1 VAGALASIE
10 ALGRETSS
18 EAYDSLLE
26 SLARLPRRM
35 GTVPWKRRAEI
46 RSSREANGCAVR
58 FDTLELICRPQAT
71 TVFESGNYIVVS
83 PDANRE
89 RAPQPVS
96 NLQYWDVW
104 HQDSFQKL
112 NLAVPPRS
120 ALSPSGRYLAT
131 PEPDGVVTLREFPS
145 GKEVFRLGSPI
156 REPQSA
162 SASPADQVFRQQYS
176 RAAAIQFSKDE
187 RYLITSVVRLGQW
200 AYDHTEFSI
209 WDLEARRSVSWY
221 IGSERLEFSIS
232 PNRKGARYVFVSDGS
247 VCRIPET
254 PKSVK
259 GPALPLRPLFQTPER
274 SYARFFS
281 EDGSKLMVVMPQS
294 ALLYRLPNDTAS
306 VFEHLDARTEA
317 LSPDGKLAAFELGDG
332 LVRVFQTDSQKEV
345 KRIVGEPRG
354 EMRFEDNSHLLTSAD
369 QGAFRWGL
377 SDAEVVATASRNSSV
392 VGFSPEGD
400 SIVTGRGAGF
410 IPSESFRT
418 SVAPDQ
424 SFSVF
429 DLASTPPRQV
439 FYGQGPRAFTLQF
452 SADSAVLAA
461 QIDQFPR
468 VTILPL
474 KEKGAAR
481 FISSTS
487 EVLEG
492 ITPDV
497 RYAAFGEPSG
507 SGLWYRDRQLL
518 KTGDVPPLRA
528 ALANETASVSGFLGF
543 PDNNTIAGCTR
554 GQAYRRDLR
563 NPERAPLFGQTFN
576 VNCDYAGVSADAR
589 FVLFRADSGPGVALW
604 NTSDG
609 TLARMPWS
617 LPPLDKRPTL
627 SLKGKFVFIPPLNEI
642 WKVSSGETVFRG
654 PSQPPRR
661 SNQSEAVFAAGESLA
676 AVGTYPRT
684 SIVDLA
690 KGGERCSIPPASYVS
705 LIGFDA
711 NASHL
716 FSSEMGRLKAWRT
729 ADCQLENIPNVSGSF
744 GESGF
749 TSPDGRF
756 WVSTYA
762 YRQSERKR

>member
-1 VAGALASIE
+1 MA
-10 ALGRETSS
+10 
-18 EAYDSLLE
+18 
-26 SLARLPRRM
+26 
-35 GTVPWKRRAEI
+35 TVPWKRKAEI
-46 RSSREANGCAVR
+46 QSSQETNGCSVR
-58 FDTLELICRPQAT
+58 FDTLELICRPNAP
-71 TVFESGNYIVVS
+71 TVFESQDYIVVS
-83 PDANRE
+83 RDRDSR
-89 RAPQPVS
+89 RATQPVS
-96 NLQYWDVW
+96 NLEYWDVW
-104 HQDSFQKL
+104 RQHSFQKL
-112 NLAVPPRS
+112 NFAVAPRS

-209 WDLEARRSVSWY
+209 WDLEARRIVSWY
-221 IGSERLEFSIS
+221 IGSDRLEFSMS
-232 PNRKGARYVFVSDGS
+232 PNHNGARYVWISNGS

-259 GPALPLRPLFQTPER
+259 DPAVPLHPLFQTPER

-345 KRIVGEPRG
+345 KRIIGEPRG

-369 QGAFRWGL
+369 QGALRWGL
-377 SDAEVVATASRNSSV
+377 IDAEVVATASSNSSIV
-392 VGFSPEGD
+392 RFSPEGD

-410 IPSESFRT
+410 IPSGSFRT

-461 QIDQFPR
+461 QIENFPR
-468 VTILPL
+468 VSILPL
-474 KEKGAAR
+474 KEKGAVR
-481 FISSTS
+481 FISSS
-487 EVLEG
+487 GEALQG
-492 ITPDV
+492 ITSDV
-497 RYAAFGEPSG
+497 RHAEFDG
-507 SGLWYRDRQLL
+507 LL

-528 ALANETASVSGFLGF
+528 ALTDEIYRVPGFLGF
-543 PDNNTIAGCTR
+543 PDNNTLAGCTA
-554 GQAYRRDLR
+554 GQPYRRDLR
-563 NPERAPLFGQTFN
+563 NPEWDKPFVRELLFDCYG
-576 VNCDYAGVSADAR
+576 AVSADAR
-589 FVLFRADSGPGVALW
+589 FALFRVFSGTGVALW

-609 TLARMPWS
+609 TLTR
-617 LPPLDKRPTL
+617 LPGRCRNWRSVP
-627 SLKGKFVFIPPLNEI
+627 
-642 WKVSSGETVFRG
+642 SS
-654 PSQPPRR
+654 
-661 SNQSEAVFAAGESLA
+661 A
-676 AVGTYPRT
+676 
-684 SIVDLA
+684 
-690 KGGERCSIPPASYVS
+690 
-705 LIGFDA
+705 
-711 NASHL
+711 
-716 FSSEMGRLKAWRT
+716 
-729 ADCQLENIPNVSGSF
+729 
-744 GESGF
+744 
-749 TSPDGRF
+749 
-756 WVSTYA
+756 
-762 YRQSERKR
+762 